1 MTRVERDRQMNMVER
16 GRISFR
22 AGSGVRVSWQVQNLF
37 RGAVGNSLRE
47 HEAREDLEVREGKV
61 SVGLG
66 SRAQGLGVSGFG
78 AEKERS
84 LVGGGSSIP
93 KHRDKT

>member
-1 MTRVERDRQMNMVER
+1 MCGFDVTRVERDRQMNMVER

-47 HEAREDLEVREGKV
+47 YEAREDLEVREGKV

-66 SRAQGLGVSGFG
+66 FRV
-78 AEKERS
+78 
-84 LVGGGSSIP
+84 
-93 KHRDKT
+93 